1 MIASLYALP
10 CLALP
15 APRVHFMP
23 DASLRTNAIIVQYK
37 PVPQTQMLGVF
48 SFTVSLGS
56 FSSSVFLAP
65 RMNRTSPCHANFLAS
80 LCLTGIVFAV
90 GGSPLVSWVLLSRNL
105 VVNRYLGEKLR
116 LDTADRVVEN
126 HQTLLPLPL
135 IELHS
140 VEAYR

>member
-1 MIASLYALP
+1 
-10 CLALP
+10 
-15 APRVHFMP
+15 
-23 DASLRTNAIIVQYK
+23 
-37 PVPQTQMLGVF
+37 
-48 SFTVSLGS
+48 
-56 FSSSVFLAP
+56 
-65 RMNRTSPCHANFLAS
+65 MNRTSPCHANVLAS

-90 GGSPLVSWVLLSRNL
+90 GGSPLVSCVLLSRNL